1 LAKTA
6 VSLEVFLSAGALGGG
21 GALMLGSRGEIIP
34 LPLSALRGSPFE
46 TYFAP
51 GLILFCAL
59 GLGPLAAAGLALRR
73 HPLAPIAALAVGIA
87 LLIWMAVEIAMV
99 GYSKSPPL
107 QPFYLLLGAVVTGVG
122 WVWRI
127 RRVARIR
134 VSN

>member
-1 LAKTA
+1 
-6 VSLEVFLSAGALGGG
+6 
-21 GALMLGSRGEIIP
+21 MLGSKDP
-34 LPLSALRGSPFE
+34 P
-46 TYFAP
+46 
-51 GLILFCAL
+51 
-59 GLGPLAAAGLALRR
+59 
-73 HPLAPIAALAVGIA
+73 
-87 LLIWMAVEIAMV
+87 LIWMAVEIAMV